1 MTVLQASFSS
11 LITGSAVRPMRFRG
25 CLVGFLIPDPVMD
38 NRLFERHSQAGCSH
52 LALLNK

>member
-11 LITGSAVRPMRFRG
+11 LITGSAVRPMHLRG

-38 NRLFERHSQAGCSH
+38 NRLFEKHSQAGCGH